1 MAWLTRSSKFTVLT
15 VALAFSLAV
24 NLPAQVQAQASSSL
38 GRELIEKIP
47 NHWESIYLSEF
58 DPPPSGEPSDL
69 GRPGGTRGPGGT
81 RDSKCQKSN
90 LKNPVALVP
99 SSGIGRTLAK
109 YPTFSW
115 YMPCM
120 ESASGVYLK
129 FVLKDAYGKELY
141 SVKYPL
147 PHTVNAGI
155 RSITLPT
162 FVNLPPLEVNQKYYW
177 QVGLIDPVYSSNNIY
192 IDGGVKRV
200 EENPNL
206 AQRLKQATPQ
216 QRVVIYAN
224 DRLWY
229 ETLTTLVELRRQ
241 RPNDKNLAEA
251 WNKLLASVGLGAI
264 AEKPLFE
271 HASKTHN

>member
-1 MAWLTRSSKFTVLT
+1 MAWLTRSSKFTLLM

-24 NLPAQVQAQASSSL
+24 NLPAQVQAQASFSL

-58 DPPPSGEPSDL
+58 DPHPTGEPEDL
-69 GRPGGTRGPGGT
+69 GRPGGTRGP
-81 RDSKCQKSN
+81 CEKSN

-99 SSGIGRTLAK
+99 SSGMGTTVAK

-120 ESASGVYLK
+120 ESTLGLYLK
-129 FVLKDAYGKELY
+129 FLLKDAYGKELY

-147 PHTVNAGI
+147 PHTVYSGI
-155 RSITLPT
+155 RSITLPS

-177 QVGLIDPVYSSNNIY
+177 QVGLIDPGDSSKNIY

-200 EENPNL
+200 EEDPNL
-206 AQRLKQATPQ
+206 VQRLKQATPQ
-216 QRVVIYAN
+216 
-224 DRLWY
+224 
-229 ETLTTLVELRRQ
+229 
-241 RPNDKNLAEA
+241 
-251 WNKLLASVGLGAI
+251 
-264 AEKPLFE
+264 
-271 HASKTHN
+271 